1 MLIESNYKNKNN
13 NKDNVEKNTE
23 YGKKEIHRSKNKKKK
38 DAGKYNGQSIYA
50 EFEMTK
56 VSGIF

>member
-1 MLIESNYKNKNN
+1 MQRKNA
-13 NKDNVEKNTE
+13 E
-23 YGKKEIHRSKNKKKK
+23 YGKKEIHRIKNKKK
-38 DAGKYNGQSIYA
+38 DTGKYNGQSIYA